1 MQALM
6 EEFSMALRLPLYR
19 NALIVG
25 ILVSV
30 CAAALGVVL
39 VLKKYSMIGHG
50 LGEVGFFAMTL
61 ASLVGLGDRPLLLAI
76 PLCVLA
82 AVGILYLNGKNG
94 MSGDAL
100 VGLISTGALAAGVIL
115 QTMVSGFKQDVYSA
129 MFGSIYGMTPDDV
142 ILSVVLS
149 AAVIL
154 VFVLMFNRLFSVTY
168 DEIYARASGVPAN
181 LYQFIL
187 STLTAVTVVVGMRMM
202 GAMLIS
208 SFILFPALTARG
220 LTRSFKGMVAA
231 ASLIS
236 LVSFLGGMIV
246 SFLTDLPTGACIV
259 AVSLLFYFISLV
271 IRRLRAA

>member
-6 EEFSMALRLPLYR
+6 EEFAAAMRLPLYR

-61 ASLVGLGDRPLLLAI
+61 ASLVGLSDRPLLLAI
-76 PLCVLA
+76 PLCILA
-82 AVGILYLNGKNG
+82 AIGILYLSGKNG

-100 VGLISTGALAAGVIL
+100 IGILSTGALAAGVVL
-115 QTMVSGFKQDVYSA
+115 QTMIKGFKQDVYSA
-129 MFGSIYGMTPDDV
+129 LFGSIYGMTPDDV

-149 AAVIL
+149 AAVIA
-154 VFVLMFNRLFSVTY
+154 VFVLMFNRLFAVTY
-168 DEIYARASGVPAN
+168 DEVYARAAGVPTGI
-181 LYQFIL
+181 YQFIL
-187 STLTAVTVVVGMRMM
+187 SALTAVTVVVGMRMM

-220 LTRSFKGMVAA
+220 LTRSFRGMVIAA
-231 ASLIS
+231 ALIS
-236 LVSFLGGMIV
+236 LFSFIAGMLV
-246 SFLTDLPTGACIV
+246 SFLTDLPTGACV
-259 AVSLLFYFISLV
+259 VCVSMLLFLISLP
-271 IRRLRAA
+271 IRRIRG

>member
-1 MQALM
+1 MQTLM
-6 EEFSMALRLPLYR
+6 EEFLMALRLPLYR

-25 ILVSV
+25 VLVSV

-50 LGEVGFFAMTL
+50 LGEVGFFSMTL
-61 ASLVGLGDRPLLLAI
+61 AALVGLGDRPLLLAI

-82 AVGILYLNGKNG
+82 AVGILVLNGKNG

-100 VGLISTGALAAGVIL
+100 VGMISTGALAAGVIL
-115 QTMVSGFKQDVYSA
+115 QSLVSGFKQDVYSA

-154 VFVLMFNRLFSVTY
+154 VFALMFNRLFSVTY
-168 DEIYARASGVPAN
+168 DEVYARASGVPAN

-220 LTRSFKGMVAA
+220 LTRSFKGMVVA
-231 ASLIS
+231 ASLVS

-259 AVSLLFYFISLV
+259 GVSLVFYFISLL
-271 IRRLRAA
+271 IRKVRYA